1 MIATLSSKKI
11 PFNNLNFLSHIMDN
25 YITLFYRK
33 YYTTIEE
40 LVRFSAFDH
49 IPPLDYYESNYLSNL
64 SVYILTKYDLN
75 LSVDNTLL
83 TECSKLPDSY
93 LLMSGDIP
101 NDLIYDYNI
110 FRINKVLRYDKYHNI
125 PLEDKIYIDNI
136 INTTLI

>member
-1 MIATLSSKKI
+1 
-11 PFNNLNFLSHIMDN
+11 MDN

-40 LVRFSAFDH
+40 LVRFYAFDH

-83 TECSKLPDSY
+83 TECNELPDNH
-93 LLMSGDIP
+93 LLISGDIP
-101 NDLIYDYNI
+101 DDLTYDYNI
-110 FRINKVLRYDKYHNI
+110 FRINKILRYDKYHNI